1 MDVPE
6 RRIIG
11 ALLLLLGVSCL
22 AVAMSTSQ
30 LSEIVN
36 LLRTAFRIAGI

>member
-1 MDVPE
+1 MEVPE

-22 AVAMSTSQ
+22 AVGAYTGQ
-30 LSEIVN
+30 LNAVLE
-36 LLRTAFRIAGI
+36 LLRKTFTQP

>member
-1 MDVPE
+1 MDIPE

-22 AVAMSTSQ
+22 AAAISTGQ
-30 LSEIVN
+30 MNAIVN
-36 LLRTAFRIAGI
+36 LLKIAFRSVAT